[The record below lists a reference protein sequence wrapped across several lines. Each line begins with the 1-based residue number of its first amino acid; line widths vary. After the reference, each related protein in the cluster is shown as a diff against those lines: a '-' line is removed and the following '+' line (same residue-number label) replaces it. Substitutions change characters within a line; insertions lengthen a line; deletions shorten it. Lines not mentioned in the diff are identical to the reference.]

1 MKRECVNATIVS
13 RVRAVVELT
22 SVKHN
27 ALIGF
32 VSIYILHPLATNTM
46 GRGCMTYKNRNRDRD
61 RITCK
66 KIESKSIEV

>member
-13 RVRAVVELT
+13 MVRGVIELT

-32 VSIYILHPLATNTM
+32 VSIYLLHPLATDTM
-46 GRGCMTYKNRNRDRD
+46 VRGCMTYKNRDRD
-61 RITCK
+61 RIICK